1 MKKKKHHI
9 KTDDTGEKKSNKGDF
24 DPELLRMYLMR
35 ATNPGTSNKIERFD
49 DTVDLHI
56 EKSQQGKIPPQDAL
70 FIQLENF
77 EYALDK
83 AIASGKLEFRVI
95 HGLGKGKLKEEI
107 CKILNKHPHVRSYE
121 NDYHSRY
128 GYGSTIIYLQ

>member
-1 MKKKKHHI
+1 MKKKKHHHQSDN
-9 KTDDTGEKKSNKGDF
+9 THSKKSNKADF
-24 DPELLRMYLMR
+24 DPELLRMYLMG

-56 EKSQQGKIPPQDAL
+56 EKSQQGKIPPQDML
-70 FIQLENF
+70 FVQLEKF
-77 EYALDK
+77 EYSLDQ
-83 AIASGKLEFRVI
+83 AIASGKLEIRVI
-95 HGLGKGKLKEEI
+95 HGLGKGKLKAEI
-107 CKILNKHPHVRSYE
+107 CKILNKHPRVRSYE